1 MPPVFDQITRRDALT
16 IGAAGVA
23 LSGAPIP
30 SAQAA
35 GEPGQQSGAAPKYL
49 ILACDGGG
57 IRGYLTALI
66 VERLN
71 KEVPFIDRVNLFAG
85 TSTGSILAIGL
96 AHGLSP
102 ESLVKLYRD
111 EGEKIFDRTRPRP
124 EPSGRIGKFWE
135 LVKDHSHFVHEH
147 LGFHF
152 IDLLRT
158 RYPKDGLESA
168 LTAVLGDATFRDLKP
183 GKAAIVTTLRL
194 LSDQKSWV
202 PLVLHNLDV
211 AGDYLR
217 RPRLRR
223 PDPGYA
229 AGGRGD
235 VLERGAALFPTAQ
248 APRVR
253 LLCRRRPFRQLPREH
268 RAWHSQTARAA
279 TNKSRSGRCRS
290 AQAPSRTV
298 LKSRVCP
305 SRSPRNLAP
314 LPGCRPLP
322 EPET

>member
-1 MPPVFDQITRRDALT
+1 M
-16 IGAAGVA
+16 
-23 LSGAPIP
+23 
-30 SAQAA
+30 
-35 GEPGQQSGAAPKYL
+35 

-158 RYPKDGLESA
+158 RYPKDGLEECLDGS
-168 LTAVLGDATFRDLKP
+168 TRRRDISQP
-183 GKAAIVTTLRL
+183 ETRQSGNR
-194 LSDQKSWV
+194 
-202 PLVLHNLDV
+202 HDV
-211 AGDYLR
+211 A
-217 RPRLRR
+217 
-223 PDPGYA
+223 
-229 AGGRGD
+229 
-235 VLERGAALFPTAQ
+235 ALVRSEELGSARTA
-248 APRVR
+248 
-253 LLCRRRPFRQLPREH
+253 
-268 RAWHSQTARAA
+268 
-279 TNKSRSGRCRS
+279 
-290 AQAPSRTV
+290 
-298 LKSRVCP
+298 
-305 SRSPRNLAP
+305 
-314 LPGCRPLP
+314 
-322 EPET
+322 